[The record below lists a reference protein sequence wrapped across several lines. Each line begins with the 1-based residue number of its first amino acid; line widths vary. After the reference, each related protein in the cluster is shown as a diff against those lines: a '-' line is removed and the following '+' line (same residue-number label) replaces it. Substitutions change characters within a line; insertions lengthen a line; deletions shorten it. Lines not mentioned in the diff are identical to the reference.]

1 MAVYKD
7 GEKKWRA
14 VYRFTDWTGE
24 RKQTQKRGFNTKR
37 EALEWE
43 REQLRKVK
51 SDVDMTFESFAELYR
66 EDVGA
71 RIKET
76 TWETKNSIIDKNYIV
91 LLNKMDLENKI
102 SEKEIKD
109 LNNKIYVSAKQEVGL
124 DNLKEKIKEMFFSGS
139 VDTESLII
147 SNNRHKQALYR
158 ALENCETA
166 YEKVKMNEFLDLIS
180 IYVTASLKALGEI
193 TGSELEEDLVNKI
206 FKDFCC
212 GK

>member
-76 TWETKNSIIDKNYIV
+76 TWETKNSIIDKKLIPYFGKKRMSDIKPKDIIAWQNEMMNYRDEHGKPYSPV
-91 LLNKMDLENKI
+91 
-102 SEKEIKD
+102 
-109 LNNKIYVSAKQEVGL
+109 Y
-124 DNLKEKIKEMFFSGS
+124 LKPCTI
-139 VDTESLII
+139 
-147 SNNRHKQALYR
+147 N
-158 ALENCETA
+158 
-166 YEKVKMNEFLDLIS
+166 
-180 IYVTASLKALGEI
+180 
-193 TGSELEEDLVNKI
+193 
-206 FKDFCC
+206 
-212 GK
+212 